1 MDTAETVP
9 LVAVT
14 PSDTAATVVKTP
26 GSGPVPPT
34 FTNQDYQVP
43 TIRELRATKIG
54 VVSSPGKLNL
64 IIYCPLN
71 GRCPN
76 CNSTVNS
83 VGKKKLSYAVPW
95 PKTIVGIDMGCVKC
109 SKHFMTHDPK
119 YVETLPF
126 GDQMKCDFV
135 TGKGNGCHIS
145 ILRLLRYGLNVSQLE
160 RYVEEEIRQHYLRLK
175 DEFCQ
180 LWDKVCFIF

>member
-26 GSGPVPPT
+26 GSGPIPPT
-34 FTNQDYQVP
+34 FTNQDYQAP

-54 VVSSPGKLNL
+54 VVSSPGKLDL

-71 GRCPN
+71 GRCPH
-76 CNSTVNS
+76 CNSTLINTNS
-83 VGKKKLSYAVPW
+83 VGKKKLCYAVPW
-95 PKTIVGIDMGCVKC
+95 PKTIVGIDMRCVKC

-119 YVETLPF
+119 YVETF
-126 GDQMKCDFV
+126 
-135 TGKGNGCHIS
+135 CHWQ
-145 ILRLLRYGLNVSQLE
+145 G
-160 RYVEEEIRQHYLRLK
+160 
-175 DEFCQ
+175 
-180 LWDKVCFIF
+180 